1 MTEKF
6 RTESDSMGEFQVP
19 IDAKFGASTARA
31 TDNFPISNLR
41 FSRVF
46 IRSLGEI
53 KKACAVVNEKNNLI
67 DSKFSKAIVDS
78 AQEVIDGKH
87 DKDFV
92 VDIFQTGSGTSTNM
106 NINEVIATLASEKI
120 DTEVHPNDH
129 VNMSQSSNDVI
140 PTATNLASLLSIKED
155 GGLLTYLN
163 NMNETFNSKAKD
175 WAEVYKNG
183 RTHLMDA
190 TPVTLWQEFEGY
202 ANLIE
207 SRIRD
212 IENSLQGVSEL
223 PIGGTAVGSGINAP
237 NGFGSDVAGELQK
250 ALNINFQEA
259 DNHFSRQGSRD
270 EIVQLSGTLKTL
282 ASSLFK
288 ISNDIRWMGS
298 GPISGLNELKIPALQ
313 PGSSIMPGKV
323 NPVIPEMMMQV
334 CAQVIGNDVAVTFS
348 GTNGN
353 FELNTMLPVMAH
365 NVLES
370 IELLTNAIKVFNEKL
385 LIGLEP
391 NTEKMESNTQKN
403 PILVTALVPK
413 LGYDTAAEIAKESM
427 STNKTIKEVLLEREL
442 LSESEI
448 DDLLNLKKLIWW
460 KKILQ
465 SLLIMQVIN

>member
-67 DSKFSKAIVDS
+67 DSKLSKAIVDS

-106 NINEVIATLASEKI
+106 NINEVIANLASEKI
-120 DTEVHPNDH
+120 NKDVHPNDH

-155 GGLLTYLN
+155 GGLLNYLSIL
-163 NMNETFNSKAKD
+163 NENLNSKAKE
-175 WAEVYKNG
+175 WADVYKNG

-190 TPVTLWQEFEGY
+190 TPVTLGQEFDGY
-202 ANLIE
+202 ANLIQ
-207 SRIRD
+207 SRIKD

-237 NGFGSDVAGELQK
+237 NGFGSDVADELQK

-259 DNHFSRQGSRD
+259 KNHFSRQGSRD

-334 CAQVIGNDVAVTFS
+334 CAQVIGNDAAVTFS

-385 LIGLEP
+385 LTIHL
-391 NTEKMESNTQKN
+391 
-403 PILVTALVPK
+403 TA
-413 LGYDTAAEIAKESM
+413 T
-427 STNKTIKEVLLEREL
+427 R
-442 LSESEI
+442 
-448 DDLLNLKKLIWW
+448 
-460 KKILQ
+460 
-465 SLLIMQVIN
+465 

>member
-67 DSKFSKAIVDS
+67 DSKLSKAIVDS

-163 NMNETFNSKAKD
+163 NMNETFNRKAKD

-190 TPVTLWQEFEGY
+190 TPVTLGQEFEGY

-237 NGFGSDVAGELQK
+237 NGFGSDVAVELQK

-448 DDLLNLKKLIWW
+448 DDLLNLKKLI
-460 KKILQ
+460 
-465 SLLIMQVIN
+465 

>member
-1 MTEKF
+1 MTEQF

-19 IDAKFGASTARA
+19 IGAKFGASTARA
-31 TDNFPISNLR
+31 TENFPISPLR

-53 KKACAVVNEKNNLI
+53 KKACAVVNKKNNLL
-67 DSKFSKAIVDS
+67 DDKLAKAIVDS
-78 AQEVIDGKH
+78 AQEIIDGKY

-106 NINEVIATLASEKI
+106 NINEVIANLASEKI
-120 DTEVHPNDH
+120 NKDVHPNDH

-155 GGLLTYLN
+155 GGLLNYLSIL
-163 NMNETFNSKAKD
+163 NENLNSKAKE
-175 WAEVYKNG
+175 WADVYKNG

-190 TPVTLWQEFEGY
+190 TPVTLGQEFDGY
-202 ANLIE
+202 ANLIQ
-207 SRIRD
+207 SRIKD
-212 IENSLQGVSEL
+212 IENSLEGVSEL

-237 NGFGSDVAGELQK
+237 NGFGSDVADELQK

-259 DNHFSRQGSRD
+259 KNHFSRQGSRD

-334 CAQVIGNDVAVTFS
+334 CAQVIGNDAAVTFS

-370 IELLTNAIKVFNEKL
+370 IELLTNGIKVFNEKL
-385 LIGLEP
+385 LIELEP
-391 NTEKMESNTQKN
+391 NIEKMESNTQKN

-413 LGYDTAAEIAKESM
+413 LGYDTAAQIAKESI
-427 STNKTIKEVLLEREL
+427 STNKTIKEVLLEKEL

-448 DDLLNLKKLIWW
+448 DDLLNLKKLI
-460 KKILQ
+460 
-465 SLLIMQVIN
+465 

>member
-19 IDAKFGASTARA
+19 IEVKFGASTARA
-31 TDNFPISNLR
+31 IDNFPISNLR

-67 DSKFSKAIVDS
+67 DSELSQAIVDS
-78 AQEVIDGKH
+78 AQEVIDGNH

-106 NINEVIATLASEKI
+106 NINEVIANLASEKI

-155 GGLLTYLN
+155 GGLLSYLN

-190 TPVTLWQEFEGY
+190 TPVTLGQEFEGY

-207 SRIRD
+207 SRIKD

-237 NGFGSDVAGELQK
+237 NGFGSDVASELQK
-250 ALNINFQEA
+250 ALNINLQEA

-288 ISNDIRWMGS
+288 IANDIRWMGS

-334 CAQVIGNDVAVTFS
+334 CAQVIGNDVAVSFS

-370 IELLTNAIKVFNEKL
+370 IELLTNAIKVFNKKL

-413 LGYDTAAEIAKESM
+413 LGYDTAAKIAKESI
-427 STNKTIKEVLLEREL
+427 STNKTIKEVLLEKEL

-448 DDLLNLKKLIWW
+448 DDLLNLKKLI
-460 KKILQ
+460 
-465 SLLIMQVIN
+465 

>member
-19 IDAKFGASTARA
+19 INAKFGASTARA

-67 DSKFSKAIVDS
+67 DSKLSKAIVDS

-163 NMNETFNSKAKD
+163 NMNETFNRKAKD

-190 TPVTLWQEFEGY
+190 TPVTLGQEFEGY

-448 DDLLNLKKLIWW
+448 DDLLNLKKLI
-460 KKILQ
+460 
-465 SLLIMQVIN
+465 

>member
-67 DSKFSKAIVDS
+67 DSKLSKAIVDS

-106 NINEVIATLASEKI
+106 NINEVIANLASEKI
-120 DTEVHPNDH
+120 VTEVHPNDH

-183 RTHLMDA
+183 RTHLMDV
-190 TPVTLWQEFEGY
+190 TPVTLGQEFEGY

-448 DDLLNLKKLIWW
+448 DDLLNLKKLI
-460 KKILQ
+460 
-465 SLLIMQVIN
+465 

>member
-67 DSKFSKAIVDS
+67 DSKLSQAIIDS

-106 NINEVIATLASEKI
+106 NINEVIANLATEKI

-140 PTATNLASLLSIKED
+140 PTATNLASLLSIEED
-155 GGLLTYLN
+155 GGLLGHLN
-163 NMNETFNSKAKD
+163 NMNKAFNSKAKD

-190 TPVTLWQEFEGY
+190 TPVTLGQEFEGY

-207 SRIRD
+207 SRIKD
-212 IENSLQGVSEL
+212 IKNSLQGVSEL

-237 NGFGSDVAGELQK
+237 NSFGSDVAIELQK
-250 ALNINFQEA
+250 ALNINFREA

-270 EIVQLSGTLKTL
+270 EIVQLSGSLKTL

-288 ISNDIRWMGS
+288 IANDIRWMGS

-413 LGYDTAAEIAKESM
+413 LGYDTAAEIAKESI

-448 DDLLNLKKLIWW
+448 DDLLNLKKLI
-460 KKILQ
+460 
-465 SLLIMQVIN
+465 

>member
-1 MTEKF
+1 MRLEK
-6 RTESDSMGEFQVP
+6 DSMGELEVP
-19 IDAKFGASTARA
+19 SNALYGGNTRRA
-31 TDNFPISNLR
+31 QLNFPISNLR
-41 FSRVF
+41 FGRSF
-46 IRSLGEI
+46 IKSLGLI
-53 KKACAVVNEKNNLI
+53 KQSAAETNLNLNLLDKKLADTI
-67 DSKFSKAIVDS
+67 IES
-78 AQEVIDGKH
+78 AQEVIDGDH
-87 DKDFV
+87 DKSFV

-106 NINEVIATLASEKI
+106 NINEVIANLASEKI
-120 DTEVHPNDH
+120 NKDVHPNDH

-155 GGLLTYLN
+155 GGLLNYLSIL
-163 NMNETFNSKAKD
+163 NENLNSKAKE
-175 WAEVYKNG
+175 WADVYKNG

-190 TPVTLWQEFEGY
+190 TPVTLGQEFDGY
-202 ANLIE
+202 ANLIQ
-207 SRIRD
+207 SRIKD

-237 NGFGSDVAGELQK
+237 NGFGSDVADELQK

-259 DNHFSRQGSRD
+259 KNHFSRQGSRD

-334 CAQVIGNDVAVTFS
+334 CAQVIGNDAAVTFS

-365 NVLES
+365 NILES
-370 IELLTNAIKVFNEKL
+370 IELLTNGIKVFNEKL

-391 NTEKMESNTQKN
+391 NIEKMESNTQKN

-413 LGYDTAAEIAKESM
+413 LGYDTAAQIAKESI
-427 STNKTIKEVLLEREL
+427 STNKTIKEVLLEKEL

-448 DDLLNLKKLIWW
+448 DDLLNLKKLI
-460 KKILQ
+460 
-465 SLLIMQVIN
+465 

>member
-1 MTEKF
+1 M
-6 RTESDSMGEFQVP
+6 
-19 IDAKFGASTARA
+19 A
-31 TDNFPISNLR
+31 
-41 FSRVF
+41 
-46 IRSLGEI
+46 
-53 KKACAVVNEKNNLI
+53 
-67 DSKFSKAIVDS
+67 KAIVVS
-78 AQEVIDGKH
+78 SQEIIDGKY

-106 NINEVIATLASEKI
+106 NINEVIANLASEKI
-120 DTEVHPNDH
+120 NKDVHPNDH

-155 GGLLTYLN
+155 GGLLNYLSIL
-163 NMNETFNSKAKD
+163 NENLNSKAKE
-175 WAEVYKNG
+175 WADVYKNG

-190 TPVTLWQEFEGY
+190 TPVTLGQEFDGY
-202 ANLIE
+202 ANLIQ
-207 SRIRD
+207 SRIKD

-237 NGFGSDVAGELQK
+237 NGFGSDVADELQK

-259 DNHFSRQGSRD
+259 KNHFSRQGSRD

-334 CAQVIGNDVAVTFS
+334 CAQVIGNDAAVTFS

-365 NVLES
+365 NILES
-370 IELLTNAIKVFNEKL
+370 IELLTNGIKVFNEKL

-391 NTEKMESNTQKN
+391 NVEKMESNTQKN

-413 LGYDTAAEIAKESM
+413 LGYDTAAQIAKESI
-427 STNKTIKEVLLEREL
+427 STNKTIKEVLLEKEL

-448 DDLLNLKKLIWW
+448 DDLLNLKKLI
-460 KKILQ
+460 
-465 SLLIMQVIN
+465 